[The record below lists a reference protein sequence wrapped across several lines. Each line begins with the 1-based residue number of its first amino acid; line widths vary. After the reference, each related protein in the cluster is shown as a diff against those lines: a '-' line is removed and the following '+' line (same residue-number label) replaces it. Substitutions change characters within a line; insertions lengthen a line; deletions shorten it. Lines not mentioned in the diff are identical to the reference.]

1 MAVREVYINGEYLR
15 NNPDWHLNAAPWK
28 AQAVLQMIKRNQLTP
43 KSVCDVGCGVGE
55 ISHILQQHLANDC
68 HFSGYEIS
76 PQAIALAKARE
87 NERLQFFLADFKQ
100 EKDAY
105 YDLIL
110 LIDVLQHIEDS
121 YEYLRKIKSRSEYKI
136 IQVPLNISAL
146 SAIQNTV
153 MGDNGHINFYTKD
166 IVLRLLRDCGYEV
179 IDHFYTL
186 SEHDA
191 TSWSLNPR
199 KLLGKTKRLVT
210 HGLKRLPA
218 HICYSFDEDL
228 AVRIFGGWRLITLV
242 R

>member
-1 MAVREVYINGEYLR
+1 MAIRDRYTNGEYLR
-15 NNPDWHLNAAPWK
+15 ENPDWHLDTAPWK
-28 AQAVLQMIKRNQLTP
+28 AQAILQMIERNNLTP

-68 HFSGYEIS
+68 HFYGYEIA
-76 PQAIALAKARE
+76 PQALELAKTRE

-100 EKDAY
+100 EKNAY

-121 YEYLRKIKSRSEYKI
+121 YEYLRSIKPRSEYKI
-136 IQVPLNISAL
+136 VQVPLNISAL
-146 SAIQNTV
+146 STLRNTI

-166 IVLRLLRDCGYEV
+166 IALKLLQDCGYQV

-186 SEHDA
+186 AEHD
-191 TSWSLNPR
+191 TISWTHNLC
-199 KLLGKTKRLVT
+199 KLLGKMKRLTT
-210 HGLKRLPA
+210 HSLKRLTA
-218 HICYSFDEDL
+218 HLCYRIHKNL
-228 AVRIFGGWRLITLV
+228 AVRIFGGWRLIVLV